1 MMSTTKAIVL
11 AVAASL
17 AVQLAAAAMNH
28 PVGGDGTWD
37 NSGTNYNAWAAQ
49 QKIQQGDSIC
59 KIAFH
64 LASRV
69 VLKSTVDSFADQPSA
84 LLPIN
89 RWRQTPT
96 MNPEMERRRRCFCA
110 T

>member
-59 KIAFH
+59 KTAFH

-69 VLKSTVDSFADQPSA
+69 VLKSTVGSFADQPSETNTGDE
-84 LLPIN
+84 P
-89 RWRQTPT
+89 
-96 MNPEMERRRRCFCA
+96 
-110 T
+110 